1 MCRVLL
7 VDLGPEL
14 SPRVDRTLK
23 SAGYQ
28 TAVVDS
34 GKEAVEA
41 LALSQIDSW
50 AILLTPQSEGFELVE
65 LVKETHPCSLIVV
78 TTEHD
83 RDEVTTA
90 ALNRGAVSYIP
101 GRRLEDSLLRTLRS
115 VTGLTIRTDH
125 RHHDLMEAWDRTT
138 AEFVLDNR
146 SSTVTALVSYVRET
160 LQLLRFSD
168 QGTIIRTCVALTEA
182 LDNAL
187 YHGNLELSSELRKG
201 SGEAWEAAVAERRQL
216 SPYKD
221 RSIFVRAE
229 LSRQQVSVTIRDEG
243 PGFDPSKLPD
253 PTEPDNIESVCG
265 RGVFLVRTFMD
276 EVHYNDK
283 GNEITLVKRCGSSPD
298 PLAELPSPTT

>member
-1 MCRVLL
+1 MSARLHQLL
-7 VDLGPEL
+7 TDAVFDTILVEN
-14 SPRVDRTLK
+14 D
-23 SAGYQ
+23 
-28 TAVVDS
+28 TA
-34 GKEAVEA
+34 ALHT
-41 LALSQIDSW
+41 LALSPVESW
-50 AILLTPQSEGFELVE
+50 AILIAPQFERVE
-65 LVKETHPCSLIVV
+65 LIETLRETRPCSLVV
-78 TTEHD
+78 VVTEHD

-90 ALNRGAVSYIP
+90 ALRRGAVGYIP
-101 GRRLEDSLLRTLRS
+101 GRRLEKSLLRTLRS

-125 RHHDLMEAWDRTT
+125 RHHDLMDAWDRTT

-160 LQLLRFSD
+160 LQLLKFAD

-187 YHGNLELSSELRKG
+187 YHGNLELSSELRKE
-201 SGEAWEAAVAERRQL
+201 SGEAWEAAVTERRQL

-229 LSRQQVSVTIRDEG
+229 LSRKEISVTIRDEG

-253 PTEPDNIESVCG
+253 PTEPDNIESISG

-276 EVHYNDK
+276 EVRYNDK

-298 PLAELPSPTT
+298 PLAQMREPAT